1 MDSELESLELRQG
14 VDAADS
20 RRPSYWIDPDLVYS
34 RRLQRKRELQGHDGG
49 RRSLQPARGG
59 GNYAACESVCLHEPR
74 RCWGSCFA
82 ERGTGCGRDA
92 YGHERPGRTVQCRKQ
107 REVPPRCLAG
117 TKCGHYCHLF
127 VRIWGYFEH
136 DQGPEVASIRK
147 PNDWSRLDSPLPLWP
162 DMRKI
167 SVDDFLGGIL

>member
-59 GNYAACESVCLHEPR
+59 GNYAACESVCLPEPSR
-74 RCWGSCFA
+74 GWGSCLPDGG
-82 ERGTGCGRDA
+82 RGGGRA
-92 YGHERPGRTVQCRKQ
+92 PYGPERP
-107 REVPPRCLAG
+107 
-117 TKCGHYCHLF
+117 
-127 VRIWGYFEH
+127 
-136 DQGPEVASIRK
+136 
-147 PNDWSRLDSPLPLWP
+147 
-162 DMRKI
+162 
-167 SVDDFLGGIL
+167 